1 VAVRLI
7 RNCSVL
13 EVPATGE
20 VTVAEHQDIEI
31 VDGAIA
37 AIHPTR
43 EVSDGVGDIVDG
55 TGLLAMPGL
64 TNSHT
69 HSPMVMFRGAAED
82 VSVEDWFN
90 VKIWPMEVNLTPERV
105 RVGARLAC
113 AEMLLSGVTGFVDHY
128 FYADQIALAA
138 QELGIRADIA
148 PTFFSSSG
156 IEGRAAAFDT
166 VDEILALDNP
176 RIRASLGPHST
187 YTVTEE
193 DLILTADHARD
204 RGLKVHLHVA
214 ENMDQTRSSVE
225 RLGVTPIQVAERT
238 GILDAGTVIAHGC
251 GITPDDIAILA
262 RYADRT
268 GVSSGPKGYLKFAFD
283 PITPVR
289 GLLDA
294 GITVGAGTDG
304 AASNGTL
311 DVLEAMQFIAVAT
324 KQQEHDVMAL
334 TTSDALRI
342 GTRGGATLSGMGS
355 SLGALE
361 VGRRADIVLV
371 DLSGVHCRPLHDPR
385 AALLY
390 SARSTSDVHTVLVD
404 GDLVVADRRLLTYDL
419 AEILSEADAIAA
431 ELVDLSQGGTI
442 QHYAP

>member
-1 VAVRLI
+1 
-7 RNCSVL
+7 VL

-43 EVSDGVGDIVDG
+43 EVSDGVGDVIDG

-128 FYADQIALAA
+128 FHADQIALAA

-156 IEGRAAAFDT
+156 AEGRAAAFDA
-166 VDEILALDNP
+166 VEAILALDDP

-187 YTVTEE
+187 YTVSEA
-193 DLILTADHARD
+193 DLAVTADHARD
-204 RGLKVHLHVA
+204 RGLKVHLHAA
-214 ENMDQTRSSVE
+214 ENMDQTLSSVE
-225 RLGVTPIQVAERT
+225 RLGVTPIEVAERT

-251 GITPDDIAILA
+251 GITPDDIEILA

-361 VGRRADIVLV
+361 VGRRADVVLV
-371 DLSGVHCRPLHDPR
+371 DLSGVHCRPIHDPR

-390 SARSTSDVHTVLVD
+390 SVRSTSDIHTVLVD
-404 GDLVVADRRLLTYDL
+404 GNLVVADRKLLTYDL
-419 AEILSEADAIAA
+419 EEILSEADAIAA

>member
-1 VAVRLI
+1 MAVRLI
-7 RNCSVL
+7 QNCSVL
-13 EVPATGE
+13 VIPEDGE
-20 VTVAEHQDIEI
+20 STVLDRQDIEI
-31 VDGAIA
+31 
-37 AIHPTR
+37 
-43 EVSDGVGDIVDG
+43 SDGMIEAIRPTGEPPPDGDVVDG
-55 TGLLAMPGL
+55 TGLLAIPGL

-69 HSPMVMFRGAAED
+69 HTPMVMFRGAAED

-90 VKIWPMEVNLTPERV
+90 VKIWPMEMNLTPERV

-113 AEMLLSGVTGFVDHY
+113 AEMLLSGVTAFVDHY

-138 QELGIRADIA
+138 QELGIRADLA
-148 PTFFSSSG
+148 PTYFSSSG
-156 IEGRAAAFDT
+156 AEGRAAAFDA
-166 VDEILALDNP
+166 VDQILAMGDP

-193 DLILTADHARD
+193 DLQLTADHARD

-214 ENMDQTRSSVE
+214 ENMDQTRSSLE

-251 GITPDDIAILA
+251 GITPTDIGILA

-268 GVSSGPKGYLKFAFD
+268 GVASCPKGYFKHALD

-289 GLLDA
+289 GLLNA

-304 AASNGTL
+304 AASNNTL
-311 DVLEAMQFIAVAT
+311 DVLEAMQWIALGT

-334 TTSDALRI
+334 TISETLRI
-342 GTRGGATLSGMGS
+342 GTRGGATLTGLGDVT
-355 SLGALE
+355 GALE
-361 VGRRADIVLV
+361 VGRHADIVLV
-371 DLSGVHCRPLHDPR
+371 DLSGVHCRPVHDPR
-385 AALLY
+385 ATLLY
-390 SARSTSDVHTVLVD
+390 SVRSTSDVHSVLVD

-419 AEILSEADAIAA
+419 AQILSDADAIAA
-431 ELVDLSQGGTI
+431 ELVDLSRGGTI

>member
-1 VAVRLI
+1 
-7 RNCSVL
+7 
-13 EVPATGE
+13 VPATGE

-31 VDGAIA
+31 TDGAITA
-37 AIHPTR
+37 VRPTR
-43 EVSDGVGDIVDG
+43 EGEVDGQVVDG
-55 TGLLAMPGL
+55 TGLLAIPGL

-90 VKIWPMEVNLTPERV
+90 ARIWPMEVNLTRERV

-128 FYADQIALAA
+128 FHPDQIALAA
-138 QELGIRADIA
+138 KELGIRADIA

-156 IEGRAAAFDT
+156 VEGRTAAFDA
-166 VDEILALDNP
+166 VDEILAMSDP

-193 DLILTADHARD
+193 DLQITADHARA

-214 ENMDQTRSSVE
+214 ENMDQTRSSLE

-251 GITPDDIAILA
+251 GITPADIDILA

-268 GVSSGPKGYLKFAFD
+268 GVSCGPKGYLKFALD
-283 PITPVR
+283 PITPIR

-304 AASNGTL
+304 AASNNTL
-311 DVLEAMQFIAVAT
+311 DVLEAMQYIAVST
-324 KQQEHDVMAL
+324 KRQEHDSMAL
-334 TTSDALRI
+334 TISEALRI
-342 GTRGGATLSGMGS
+342 GTRGGATLSGMGE

-371 DLSGVHCRPLHDPR
+371 DLSGVHCRPVHDPR

-390 SARSTSDVHTVLVD
+390 SVKAVKDVHTVLVD
-404 GDLVVADRRLLTYDL
+404 GELVVADHTLLTYDL
-419 AEILSEADAIAA
+419 AEILSAADAIAA
-431 ELVDLSQGGTI
+431 DLVDLSRGGSI
-442 QHYAP
+442 QSYAP

>member
-1 VAVRLI
+1 VPVRLI

-31 VDGAIA
+31 TDGAITAIGPTGPGEVDGQVVDGA
-37 AIHPTR
+37 
-43 EVSDGVGDIVDG
+43 
-55 TGLLAMPGL
+55 GLLAIPGL

-90 VKIWPMEVNLTPERV
+90 VRIWPMEVNLTPERV

-113 AEMLLSGVTGFVDHY
+113 AEMLLSGVTAFVDHY
-128 FYADQIALAA
+128 FHADQIALAA

-148 PTFFSSSG
+148 PTYFSSTG
-156 IEGRAAAFDT
+156 AAGRDAAFDA
-166 VDEILALDNP
+166 VDQILGMNDP

-193 DLILTADHARD
+193 DLQITADHARE

-225 RLGVTPIQVAERT
+225 RLGVTPIEVAERT

-251 GITPDDIAILA
+251 GITPADVDILA

-294 GITVGAGTDG
+294 GVTVGAGTDG

-311 DVLEAMQFIAVAT
+311 DVLEAMQYLAVAT

-334 TTSDALRI
+334 TTSEALRI
-342 GTRGGATLSGMGS
+342 GTRGGATLSGMGD

-361 VGRRADIVLV
+361 VGRRADIVLI
-371 DLSGVHCRPLHDPR
+371 DLSGAHCRPVHDPR

-390 SARSTSDVHTVLVD
+390 SVRSTSDVHSVLVD
-404 GDLVVADRRLLTYDL
+404 GDLVVSDRKLLTYDL
-419 AEILSEADAIAA
+419 AEILGAADAIAA
-431 ELVDLSQGGTI
+431 DLVDLSRGGTI
-442 QHYAP
+442 QNYAP

>member
-1 VAVRLI
+1 M
-7 RNCSVL
+7 
-13 EVPATGE
+13 TGE
-20 VTVAEHQDIEI
+20 VSVAEHQDIEI
-31 VDGAIA
+31 VDGAIS
-37 AIHPTR
+37 AIRPTG
-43 EVSDGVGDIVDG
+43 EAVGEGDVLDG
-55 TGLLAMPGL
+55 TGLLAIPGL

-90 VKIWPMEVNLTPERV
+90 ARIWPMEVNLTPERV

-128 FYADQIALAA
+128 FHADQIALAA
-138 QELGIRADIA
+138 RELGIRADIA

-156 IEGRAAAFDT
+156 AEGRAAAFDA
-166 VDEILALDNP
+166 VDQIAALGDP

-193 DLILTADHARD
+193 DLRITADHARD
-204 RGLKVHLHVA
+204 LGLKVHLHVA
-214 ENMDQTRSSVE
+214 ENMDQTRSSLD
-225 RLGVTPIQVAERT
+225 RLGVTPIEVAERT

-251 GITPDDIAILA
+251 GITPADIEILG

-268 GVSSGPKGYLKFAFD
+268 GVSSGPKGYMKFAFGQ
-283 PITPVR
+283 ITPVR

-294 GITVGAGTDG
+294 GVTVGAGTDG
-304 AASNGTL
+304 AASNSTL
-311 DVLEAMQFIAVAT
+311 DVLEAMQFIALAT
-324 KQQEHDVMAL
+324 KQQEHDATTL
-334 TTSDALRI
+334 TISEALRI
-342 GTRGGATLSGMGS
+342 GTRGGATLSGMGE

-371 DLSGVHCRPLHDPR
+371 DLSGAHCRPVHDPR

-390 SARSTSDVHTVLVD
+390 SARASSDVRSVLVD
-404 GDLVVADRRLLTYDL
+404 GELVVADRVLLTYDL
-419 AEILSEADAIAA
+419 AEILSDADALAA
-431 ELVDLSQGGTI
+431 ELVDLSGGGSI
-442 QHYAP
+442 QQYAP

>member
-1 VAVRLI
+1 VPVRLI

-31 VDGAIA
+31 TDGAITA
-37 AIHPTR
+37 VRPTR
-43 EVSDGVGDIVDG
+43 EGEVDGQVVDG
-55 TGLLAMPGL
+55 TGLLAIPGL

-69 HSPMVMFRGAAED
+69 HTPMVMFRGAAED

-90 VKIWPMEVNLTPERV
+90 SRIWPMEVNLTRERV

-138 QELGIRADIA
+138 QELGIRADIS

-156 IEGRAAAFDT
+156 VEGRTAAFDA
-166 VDEILALDNP
+166 VDGILAMNDP

-193 DLILTADHARD
+193 DLQITADHARD
-204 RGLKVHLHVA
+204 LGLKVHLHVA
-214 ENMDQTRSSVE
+214 ENMDQTRSSLE
-225 RLGVTPIQVAERT
+225 RLGVTPIEVAERT

-251 GITPDDIAILA
+251 GITPADIEILA

-268 GVSSGPKGYLKFAFD
+268 GVSSGPKGYLKFALD
-283 PITPVR
+283 PITPIR

-304 AASNGTL
+304 AASNNTL
-311 DVLEAMQFIAVAT
+311 DVLEAMQYIAVST
-324 KQQEHDVMAL
+324 KRQEHDAMAL
-334 TTSDALRI
+334 TISEALRI
-342 GTRGGATLSGMGS
+342 GTRGGATLSGMGD

-371 DLSGVHCRPLHDPR
+371 DLSGVHCRPVHDPR

-390 SARSTSDVHTVLVD
+390 SVKAVNDVHTVLVD
-404 GDLVVADRRLLTYDL
+404 GELVVADHTLLTYDL
-419 AEILSEADAIAA
+419 AEILSAADAIASD
-431 ELVDLSQGGTI
+431 LIDLSRGGSI
-442 QHYAP
+442 QSYAP